1 MFQKLWHSCFIKKY
15 LDNLIQSKID
25 SSIKDFSIKSKYA
38 LQKHWKQDYYDLRWK
53 ELSEM
58 SHIESVEVFLKSKLK
73 IRLYTDSLL
82 SKFIYFDIFE
92 NDEIQFTTRF
102 LKKDDVFID
111 IGSNI
116 GLFSLHASP
125 IVGKYGKVI
134 CFEPSNITF
143 KRLQENITL
152 NNFKN
157 INAINSAV
165 SNTNG
170 QTNLQL
176 ASDGYDAWNS
186 LAKPSRG
193 DVLHTETIDCITF
206 DTFMETCTNSQR
218 ISLIKIDVEG
228 WEIPVLEGGKDF
240 FMKESA
246 PTVLIEFTDENAI
259 NAGYSCKDLYNLL
272 LSYGY
277 TLFSYNA
284 NTNELIQEELRS
296 EYPYVNLIA
305 TKDVNFVI
313 QRIK

>member
-25 SSIKDFSIKSKYA
+25 SSIKDFSIKSVYA
-38 LQKHWKQDYYDLRWK
+38 LQKHWKQDYYDIRWK

-58 SHIESVEVFLKSKLK
+58 LQIESVDVFLKSKLK

-82 SKFIYFDIFE
+82 SKFIYFNIFE
-92 NDEIQFTTRF
+92 NDEIKFTTRF

-116 GLFSLHASP
+116 GLFSLYASP
-125 IVGKYGKVI
+125 IVGINGKVI

-152 NNFKN
+152 NNLQN
-157 INAINSAV
+157 INAINRAI

-193 DVLHTETIDCITF
+193 EVLHTEIIDCITF
-206 DTFMETCTNSQR
+206 DTFIETCENLQK

-228 WEIPVLEGGKDF
+228 WEIPVLQGGKDF
-240 FMKESA
+240 FMQKNA
-246 PTVLIEFTDENAI
+246 PTILIEFTDENAK
-259 NAGYSCKDLYNLL
+259 NAGYSCKELYNVL

-305 TKDVNFVI
+305 SKNIDLVI
-313 QRIK
+313 NRLL